1 MCATASR
8 ARWHMALIRAA
19 RRLPWAPP
27 AMYPRQKCPQTL
39 SSCVNSTGAAAP
51 DASPPASPDEAG
63 CGGVQGTFGDVITGG
78 ASWGRSAASLVQDT
92 PGVPETSLGET
103 PAWRGAG
110 APSFRPHT
118 LFGTWGLV
126 TSGRLSGPEKGHFQ
140 VMHPEIKARWR
151 RHSCPRGRARDNGSP
166 PPAPGT

>member
-1 MCATASR
+1 MGSPG
-8 ARWHMALIRAA
+8 HVPAA
-19 RRLPWAPP
+19 EVSPDS
-27 AMYPRQKCPQTL
+27 
-39 SSCVNSTGAAAP
+39 SSCVNSTGAATP

-63 CGGVQGTFGDVITGG
+63 CRGVQGAFGDVITGG

-92 PGVPETSLGET
+92 PGVPETGLGET

-110 APSFRPHT
+110 ALSFRPHT
-118 LFGTWGLV
+118 LFGPWGLV
-126 TSGRLSGPEKGHFQ
+126 TSGRPSGPEKGHFQ
-140 VMHPEIKARWR
+140 GMHPEIKARRR